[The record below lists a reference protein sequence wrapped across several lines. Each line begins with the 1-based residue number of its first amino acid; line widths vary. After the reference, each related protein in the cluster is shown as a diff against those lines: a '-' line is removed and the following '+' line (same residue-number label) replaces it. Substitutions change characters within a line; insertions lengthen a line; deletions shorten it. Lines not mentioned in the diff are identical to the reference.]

1 MIGLMLS
8 NGLVL
13 ADAEVIVADRFRG
26 LCLYL
31 VRISVSSDFEG
42 GSRVFC
48 SGTR

>member
-13 ADAEVIVADRFRG
+13 AEAEVTVADRFRG

-31 VRISVSSDFEG
+31 VRINVSSDLEG
-42 GSRVFC
+42 GRRVFC
-48 SGTR
+48 SGIR